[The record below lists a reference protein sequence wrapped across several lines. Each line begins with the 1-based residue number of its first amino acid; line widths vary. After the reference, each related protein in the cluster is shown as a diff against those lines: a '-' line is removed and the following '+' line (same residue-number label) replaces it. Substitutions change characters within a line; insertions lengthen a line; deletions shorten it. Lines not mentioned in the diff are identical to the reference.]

1 MYLNLIEGP
10 DVSYQADKD
19 EWLVTSSLARIKL
32 EPSATEDFPSGWV
45 LIKAFLNHRNFGFSG
60 RLIAATNTQQEYIY
74 ELPVSLKGN
83 LVELLHLPDDIV
95 SLSFEPIGTLGPFSV
110 NQLSLREIKLHE
122 RLYLMWKRVIS
133 VVDQQPYDVLYKSGL
148 RWHTPF
154 INLKNAYTLS
164 GGFRAYSPQISYD
177 NWIARFDDLDDRDVR
192 KIKNAVKR
200 LKHPPVIDLLVLGEN
215 SQSKTDHIN
224 KQLYPHANI
233 SSFEQLQNDW
243 VLCVDPG
250 VVLRPHALY
259 WFATAITKNPNA
271 LAFYSDH
278 DLLLDN
284 GTRAEPYFKPDWSP
298 ELLLATPYIGPAL
311 LVKRTL
317 LTDLLSKNSCDS
329 DVNCYQLALSCLAAV
344 ANLKGACP
352 IVHIPAVLYHWYK
365 SEQIKT
371 LQNNSRQL
379 GMVSDYLNEAGIEA
393 ELDLLNHQYHKV
405 VYTPIK
411 EPLISIIIPT
421 RDTLHHLERSV
432 MSVLKQSTYKNF
444 EIVIADNQSAEP
456 ETHAFFDKVSRY
468 ENVSVVPY
476 NFPFN
481 YSAINNFAVKHSK
494 GDVILLL
501 NNDTEV
507 ISDHWL
513 GVMLGQLQQP
523 NVGAVGVKLLFGDR
537 RVQHAGDAV
546 GPGGCA
552 DHFHSRLEEDDPGYF
567 GRAILA
573 QDLSAVTAAC
583 LMVTRDL
590 WEQLGGLDEEN
601 LAVAFNDVDFCLR
614 VREAGFR
621 VVFTPYAKLYHHESV
636 SRGKDDSP
644 EKAARAKRE
653 ADYMRRRW
661 KLIMSHD
668 PFYNPNLNYSR
679 PDFTLSHAPMVDKPW
694 LSAK

>member
-10 DVSYQADKD
+10 GVSYQAEVD
-19 EWLVTSSLARIKL
+19 EWQVTSPSTRIEL
-32 EPSATEDFPSGWV
+32 NPSSAEGFPAGWV
-45 LIKAFLNHRNFGFSG
+45 LIKASLNHQGFGFSG
-60 RLIAATNTQQEYIY
+60 RLVAITKSQQEYSY
-74 ELPVSLKGN
+74 ELPVSLKGT
-83 LVELLHLPDDIV
+83 LFELLHFPDDVV
-95 SLSFEPIGTLGPFSV
+95 SLSFEPSGASGAFSV
-110 NQLSLREIKLHE
+110 NQLTLRKVKWHE

-133 VVDQQPYDVLYKSGL
+133 VVEKQPYDVLYKSGM
-148 RWHTPF
+148 RWYTPF
-154 INLKNAYTLS
+154 VSLKGAYALS
-164 GGFRAYSPQISYD
+164 GGFRAYSPQISYA
-177 NWIARFDDLDDRDVR
+177 NWIARFDELDDRDVK
-192 KIKNAVKR
+192 KISNAVKR
-200 LKHPPVIDLLVLGEN
+200 IKHPPFIDLVLLGEQ
-215 SQSKTDHIN
+215 SQVETDHFN
-224 KQLYPHANI
+224 TQLYPHAGVT
-233 SSFEQLQNDW
+233 SFGQLKSDW
-243 VLCVDPG
+243 VLCIDPG

-259 WFATAITKNPNA
+259 WLATAINENPNA

-278 DLLLDN
+278 DLILDN
-284 GTRAEPYFKPDWSP
+284 GVRVEPYFKPDWSP
-298 ELLLATPYIGPAL
+298 ELLLAAPYMGPLL

-317 LTDLLSKNSCDS
+317 LEGLLSKKDGKGVS
-329 DVNCYQLALSCLAAV
+329 CYQLALGCLSLVNSGNEAS
-344 ANLKGACP
+344 P
-352 IVHIPAVLYHWYK
+352 IIHIPAVLYHWSK
-365 SEQIKT
+365 SEYIKF
-371 LQNNSRQL
+371 LQNSNRQL
-379 GMVSDYLNEAGIEA
+379 DMVSNYLDESGIEA
-393 ELDLLNHQYHKV
+393 KLDLLNHQYHKV

-432 MSVLKQSTYKNF
+432 MSVLTQSTYKNF
-444 EIVIADNQSAEP
+444 EIVIADNESVEP
-456 ETHAFFDKVSRY
+456 ETHAFFEKVSRY

-481 YSAINNFAVKHSK
+481 YSAINNFAVRHSK
-494 GDVILLL
+494 GDVIVLL

-507 ISDHWL
+507 ISDQWL
-513 GVMLGQLQQP
+513 EVMLGQLQQP

-552 DHFHSRLEEDDPGYF
+552 DHFHSRLDEDDPGYF
-567 GRAILA
+567 GRAIIA

-583 LMVTRDL
+583 LMVSRQV

-614 VREAGFR
+614 VREAGLR

-653 ADYMRRRW
+653 ADYMRSRW
-661 KLIMSHD
+661 KPIMNHD

-679 PDFTLSHAPMVDKPW
+679 PDFTLSNAPRVNKPW
-694 LSAK
+694 LRAK